1 MCPVIPASGYSPMG
15 ELVFGLLLIL
25 GLVALLWFARKALL
39 GSIRQDPSVTS
50 SAGFTLADLRA
61 LHRSGKMTDAEYEL
75 AKAQVVKRVQ
85 AAAAREA
92 GASRPSPPPSP
103 PQAD

>member
-1 MCPVIPASGYSPMG
+1 MG
-15 ELVFGLLLIL
+15 GLVFGLLLIL

-39 GSIRQDPSVTS
+39 GWIQQDPSATS

-85 AAAAREA
+85 AAAARET
-92 GASRPSPPPSP
+92 GVSRSSPPPTP
-103 PQAD
+103 PEPD